1 MPAPRVFVSMGTP
14 YTEEYGKFRDEL
26 DSLLRNA
33 CGVDPRIIGKN
44 EYPAG
49 NPLTHIYDVMR
60 SCHGVI
66 VVAYERKFL
75 ESGVEKRGGDAAQS
89 ISQRTYTTP
98 WNHIESSM
106 AYSLGIPFYV
116 LCQKG
121 LSEEGLI
128 ESKLDWYVQYM
139 EISPA
144 ALRKTEVVESIRS
157 WVNTRVLPNSKKPR
171 SLMTMQGQMKF
182 SEMTPHE
189 MWSFLGML
197 AAAFLLGAGAA
208 TVFPRFFALLTGH

>member
-1 MPAPRVFVSMGTP
+1 MAAPRVFVSMGTP
-14 YTEEYGKFRDEL
+14 YTEEFGKFRDEL
-26 DSLLRNA
+26 DSLLRNT

-89 ISQRTYTTP
+89 ISRRTYTTP
-98 WNHIESSM
+98 WNDIESAM
-106 AYSLGIPFYV
+106 AYSLGIPLYV

-128 ESKLDWYVQYM
+128 ESKLDWFVQYV

-144 ALRKTEVVESIRS
+144 ALRKPEVVESIRA

-171 SLMTMQGQMKF
+171 SLMTLQGQMKF
-182 SEMTPHE
+182 SEMTPRE
-189 MWSFLGML
+189 MWNFLGML

-208 TVFPRFFALLTGH
+208 TIFPRFFALLTGH

>member
-1 MPAPRVFVSMGTP
+1 MAAPRVFVSMGTP
-14 YTEEYGKFRDEL
+14 YTEEFGKFRDEL
-26 DSLLRNA
+26 DSLLRNT

-89 ISQRTYTTP
+89 ISRRTYTTP
-98 WNHIESSM
+98 WNDIESAM
-106 AYSLGIPFYV
+106 AYSLGIPLYV

-128 ESKLDWYVQYM
+128 ESKLDWFVQYV

-144 ALRKTEVVESIRS
+144 ALRKSRGRRIH
-157 WVNTRVLPNSKKPR
+157 TRVGEYAR
-171 SLMTMQGQMKF
+171 AAEQQ
-182 SEMTPHE
+182 EAA
-189 MWSFLGML
+189 L
-197 AAAFLLGAGAA
+197 AYDTAGSDEIFGDDAA
-208 TVFPRFFALLTGH
+208 